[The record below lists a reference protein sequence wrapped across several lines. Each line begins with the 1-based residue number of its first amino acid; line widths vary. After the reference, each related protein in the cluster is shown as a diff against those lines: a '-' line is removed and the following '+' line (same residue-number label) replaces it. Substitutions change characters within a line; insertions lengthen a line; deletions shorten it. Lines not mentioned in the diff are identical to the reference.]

1 MASSVAVHAS
11 AVQAVRPLNVP
22 EDWHVAVRVAPL
34 EYPAAHVT
42 VIASP
47 VTPVMAP
54 AAEWSESM
62 VPAAP
67 VLDTVHASAVHA
79 VRPLMVPEDKHV
91 AVRVKPPEYP
101 ALHVTVTDASV
112 TAVMLPAV
120 A

>member
-11 AVQAVRPLNVP
+11 AVHAVRPLNVP

-54 AAEWSESM
+54 AAEWSEFASSAAAHADAKHCP
-62 VPAAP
+62 VPCG
-67 VLDTVHASAVHA
+67 DS
-79 VRPLMVPEDKHV
+79 
-91 AVRVKPPEYP
+91 
-101 ALHVTVTDASV
+101 
-112 TAVMLPAV
+112 
-120 A
+120 